1 MKKLSNNGQSLV
13 IFAVFLP
20 FIIMLLAFII
30 DYGMLKISKNRLD
43 SINKMTLKYGMKNI
57 NNNPKE
63 KMDNLIKTND
73 NDITRYDIDIN
84 EENKSIRLTLN
95 KKINSFSYKI
105 IKKEEYDLKSVYEGY
120 IKDNKIIIE
129 RGN

>member
-84 EENKSIRLTLN
+84 EENKYIRLTLN